1 MEKHKKT
8 IRKCTNCGKRD
19 KIRLSLIKEPNYT
32 GLCKQCRMTL
42 SFSGK
47 NHYNWK
53 GGRMKLKG
61 YIGILL
67 PEHPLSNSRGYALE
81 HRVIAAKKWGLGAVI
96 GNVVHHINGD
106 ITDNRVENLEIV
118 TNSDHMRMH
127 KRTKTTTTRLKDE
140 PNPTIKCACGCGNE
154 RLKYDTQG
162 IPRSFLKGHGNVK
175 TDSNSRLPG
184 EPNPNIKC
192 CCGCGRERPKYDKLG
207 ILRRFIQNH
216 YHGEL
221 KARKQITSEVC

>member
-1 MEKHKKT
+1 MK
-8 IRKCTNCGKRD
+8 RGKD
-19 KIRLSLIKEPNYT
+19 HHS
-32 GLCKQCRMTL
+32 
-42 SFSGK
+42 
-47 NHYNWK
+47 WK
-53 GGRMKLKG
+53 GGKYTLPEG
-61 YIGILL
+61 YILVYRPG
-67 PEHPLSNSRGYALE
+67 HPLSRSSGYIME
-81 HRVIAAKKWGLGAVI
+81 HRLIAAEKWGIFAVK
-96 GNVVHHINGD
+96 GMVVHHRNGD
-106 ITDNRVENLEIV
+106 RADNRIENLEIV